1 MPIFERV
8 RRKLSRSKSTGGGSS
23 GIITKPIPDNN
34 DHAEGQIRIDPSW
47 PTTALSLTPS
57 DENLV
62 SKLAFS
68 PDTEFIER
76 PPRLRT
82 PSVAATQFSERT
94 VFNNVESGF
103 LSLPTELLLFLQP
116 YLTPSSEVALRHTCS
131 RFFHLYTLPSFVLKG
146 KDLFDFLC
154 MTERDQDPA
163 DLDRLVCGR
172 CQELHV
178 KTTFPASEVTRPPT
192 ARDCRT
198 VWLCAHRTLGYAK
211 TIRNVKPGVDSPFR
225 VETLDPCS
233 RCRNFIRTRSVAE
246 RPEKGTSQTDLESP
260 KTQSLLITKVA
271 LLQAPSPLPYGTRRE
286 RSSSSGVVG
295 GGGGGGGSTGGT
307 SSGVYK
313 ELFSAKDVSDAL
325 SALDFR
331 LCPHMKLG
339 DPYILSKFCRACI
352 NTQRLPVGVKGPPC
366 INDWKKKSNDLD
378 DLVSGINNSIH
389 NYMYDNNN
397 RNNHRKRSS
406 RRGTGGGGGER
417 RRMTTTTT
425 TEGNRCKGSC
435 YTRGC
440 KTQFMFQT
448 RESLSPDSSGRR
460 QVWLIIAVYR
470 WLGPLQTELRDPTW
484 TDHAVDHRERRDMRA
499 RWAEWERQSRGP
511 TGRQQCMPNWS
522 ICLLHPEDS
531 NLR

>member
-1 MPIFERV
+1 MPILERV
-8 RRKLSRSKSTGGGSS
+8 RRKLSRSKSTAGS
-23 GIITKPIPDNN
+23 GNKPTHNNYNDN
-34 DHAEGQIRIDPSW
+34 DIDPEDTIRIDPAW
-47 PTTALSLTPS
+47 PTTALSLSPS

-82 PSVAATQFSERT
+82 PSVAATHFSERT
-94 VFNNVESGF
+94 IFNNVESGV

-154 MTERDQDPA
+154 MTERDQEPA
-163 DLDRLVCGR
+163 DLDKLVCGK

-178 KTTFPASEVTRPPT
+178 KTTFPSSELGQPPT
-192 ARDCRT
+192 SRDCRT
-198 VWLCAHRTLGYAK
+198 IWLCAHRTLGYAK
-211 TIRNVKPGVDSPFR
+211 TIRSIKAGVEAPFR

-246 RPEKGTSQTDLESP
+246 RPEKGTSLMDLESP
-260 KTQSLLITKVA
+260 KAQSLLITKIA
-271 LLQAPSPLPYGTRRE
+271 LLQAPSPLSHTRDRT
-286 RSSSSGVVG
+286 S
-295 GGGGGGGSTGGT
+295 GGSGM
-307 SSGVYK
+307 YK
-313 ELFSAKDVSDAL
+313 EVFSAKDVSDAL
-325 SALDFR
+325 AAIDFR

-352 NTQRLPVGVKGPPC
+352 NTQRLPVGVRGPPC
-366 INDWKKKSNDLD
+366 ISDWKKRDYDFNDKD
-378 DLVSGINNSIH
+378 TSSSSSSSKNNNS
-389 NYMYDNNN
+389 NT
-397 RNNHRKRSS
+397 RS
-406 RRGTGGGGGER
+406 RRGGR
-417 RRMTTTTT
+417 K
-425 TEGNRCKGSC
+425 CKGSC

-440 KTQFMFQT
+440 KTQFMFQA
-448 RESLSPDSSGRR
+448 RESLSPDASGRR

-470 WLGPLQTELRDPTW
+470 WLGPLQTDHRESTW
-484 TDHAVDHRERRDMRA
+484 TDHAVDHRERRDMRG
-499 RWAEWERQSRGP
+499 RWAEWERQQSRGAAGKP
-511 TGRQQCMPNWS
+511 PCMPNWS